1 MQIKKNLLRSF
12 FLILRKGQY
21 KVQKE
26 EASKSR
32 FQMRTQNII
41 LFFDIMSF
49 FALYVL
55 LTLSPLSSCF
65 YRMLHFIFILL
76 CWLLT
81 CEHSNNL

>member
-49 FALYVL
+49 FALY
-55 LTLSPLSSCF
+55 F
-65 YRMLHFIFILL
+65 
-76 CWLLT
+76 
-81 CEHSNNL
+81 